1 MNNFNWWYV
10 VIPFFAFFMAFAGAQ
25 KYFVRNGK
33 ICVCEEKAFE
43 RLKNILS
50 LTFAVI
56 GTVLIIAESIGGI
69 IEMLLDG
76 LTSEENPIWAL
87 IMTPFVL
94 VGIFIAQCGLYYSI
108 AQIAEWASHGY
119 VFEAV
124 KAAKTEKKKGNSAP
138 TTSRI
143 KKASRSRHAAAIKN
157 EKAILQP
164 LSYKDLGL

>member
-76 LTSEENPIWAL
+76 LTSEDDPIWAL
-87 IMTPFVL
+87 IITPFVL
-94 VGIFIAQCGLYYSI
+94 VCVFVMQCGLYYTI
-108 AQIAEWASHGY
+108 AQVAEWASHGY
-119 VFEAV
+119 AIESI
-124 KAAKTEKKKGNSAP
+124 KEKKKNKNP